1 VPTDEAAVFVGRV
14 VTVLCAMEGAVGVEG
29 TEVIVICVMA
39 VGDGVPEVFELG
51 ADELAPFW
59 LLVAAGL
66 VLATEES
73 WRFGFWPGKVNL
85 GMEIPT
91 LAHSLCRSS
100 NTVCIAVK
108 FEVPD
113 ACPTQSAQLKNPIAK
128 FDEQHVAI
136 EH

>member
-1 VPTDEAAVFVGRV
+1 
-14 VTVLCAMEGAVGVEG
+14 MEGEVGVEE

-91 LAHSLCRSS
+91 LAHSLCRS
-100 NTVCIAVK
+100 K
-108 FEVPD
+108 FIR
-113 ACPTQSAQLKNPIAK
+113 QLAISRRVRPKNVLTI
-128 FDEQHVAI
+128 QHRLYCSKV
-136 EH
+136 